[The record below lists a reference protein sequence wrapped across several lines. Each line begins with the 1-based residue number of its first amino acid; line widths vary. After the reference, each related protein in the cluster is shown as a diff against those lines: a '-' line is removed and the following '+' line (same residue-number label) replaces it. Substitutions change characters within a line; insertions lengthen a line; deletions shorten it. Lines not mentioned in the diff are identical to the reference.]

1 MLYIHLLGHLRL
13 FDSRRTFEFAALPK
27 TLPLLAYLLLHRESG
42 PISRD
47 KIAYT
52 LWADETEER
61 AKANL
66 RRHLYDLQQA
76 LPETAEDQPW
86 LLRSRST
93 VYWNQKADYWLDV
106 AEFEKLSESA
116 DHLAKAV
123 TLYSGDLLPGVYEDW
138 LDIYR
143 EAFRQRYLDNL
154 NQLVSRSRAQKDYR
168 QALAYA
174 KQLLAHD
181 PLQEDVMRDYLLLR
195 YEQGDRAGAL
205 QAYLDF
211 VELLEKELEVSP
223 LPETVAVYEAI
234 RDDKVD
240 KLSEPN
246 GREGAA
252 AVRAGEPEKNIN
264 KLPAQL
270 TSFFGRT
277 LDLITVQDLFLTQKP
292 TTRLLTLT
300 GPGGCGK
307 TRLALELAARILP
320 KQAVLFP
327 DGIFFVDLSAVMQPE
342 KVIETIADTLEVK
355 ETGSQSILEAL
366 TAFVSSRY
374 LLLILDN
381 FEQVVEAGAVIVD
394 LLEAAPGL
402 RVMITSRA
410 ALQLYGEHEYPVSPL
425 PLPNA
430 ERLPA
435 MEDLLEF
442 AAVSL
447 FVARARAYKS
457 NFTLTSA
464 NAKDIVTICSLL
476 DGLPLAI
483 ELAAARI
490 KLFSPKAM
498 VAQLHSKLAFLSSR
512 ARNLPAR
519 QQTLRDTL
527 DWSYQLLDGEEQRLF
542 RRLALFRGSF
552 TAEAVATV
560 ALAPVGQEGHEA
572 MTDLALD
579 LLVALSEKSML
590 QFGQSEA
597 DGQPRFQML
606 STVREYAAEAL
617 RQEKQLTS
625 LDNRY
630 ALYFAGLA
638 AAALEGMN
646 GIDQT
651 QWVNRIRDEE
661 NNFQAA
667 LDWLLQNQVEEQA
680 QILLAYIIGLS
691 LSRRG
696 HFADA
701 MIHFELGIEKA
712 GLIQDLLLLMKGWV
726 CLADLY
732 IEWGDN
738 RQALEAIE
746 QAEAVTQQLS
756 GELAGSDSV
765 ELVRTFTL
773 KGWALARLGEIEAAV
788 PVAERAI
795 ALSDESSNPMAKL
808 IAMNLIAYLYDEI
821 GRYQDGAYYHQKAIA
836 TARQNRD
843 LAWETTLLNN
853 LADSYTMMGNFE
865 GAKKVFEDAYQ
876 LSHALGYNQLETLI
890 LINIGSTY
898 LELEHFAEAE
908 TRLRLAL
915 DRIGDTNPFY
925 LSFCYSL
932 LGWACAARGEVE
944 EGLSFAWQGLQ
955 LAEELDNPED
965 VALAWQALAA
975 VAANR
980 KDKIVIIG
988 RRPYT
993 PSECFEKGAAV
1004 FEENGQNVERARLLV
1019 KWAEYETAVGNKDKA
1034 FALLREAETVF
1045 NQFDLPLFLSQVQ
1058 KKYSLVR

>member
-27 TLPLLAYLLLHRESG
+27 TLPLLTYLLLHREQG
-42 PISRD
+42 PLSRD

-52 LWADETEER
+52 LWAEETEER

-76 LPETAEDQPW
+76 LPETAEDKPW
-86 LLRSRST
+86 LIRSRST
-93 VYWNQKADYWLDV
+93 VHWNRQADYWLDV

-123 TLYSGDLLPGVYEDW
+123 TLYGGDLLPGVYEDW

-143 EAFRQRYLDNL
+143 DGFRQRYLDNL

-168 QALAYA
+168 QAVAYV
-174 KQLLAHD
+174 KQLLAYD

-195 YEQGDRAGAL
+195 YEQGDRAGAM
-205 QAYLDF
+205 QAYLEF
-211 VELLEKELEVSP
+211 VELLERELEVSP
-223 LPETVAVYEAI
+223 LPETAAVYEAI
-234 RDDKVD
+234 RDDKVAELAGQD
-240 KLSEPN
+240 
-246 GREGAA
+246 GRDTVV
-252 AVRAGEPEKNIN
+252 VRTGEPEKNVN

-277 LDLITVQDLFLTQKP
+277 LDLITVHDLFLSQKP
-292 TTRLLTLT
+292 ATRLLTLT
-300 GPGGCGK
+300 GPGGSGK
-307 TRLALELAARILP
+307 TRLALELAARVLP
-320 KQAVLFP
+320 KQAALFP

-355 ETGSQSILEAL
+355 EEGSQTILEAL

-381 FEQVVEAGAVIVD
+381 FEQVIDAGSIIVD

-430 ERLPA
+430 ERLPP
-435 MEDLLEF
+435 MENLLEF

-457 NFTLTSA
+457 DFTLTNA
-464 NAKDIVTICSLL
+464 NARDIVTICSLL

-527 DWSYQLLDGEEQRLF
+527 DWSYQLLDNEEKKLF

-552 TAEAVATV
+552 TAEAVAEV
-560 ALAPVGQEGHEA
+560 ALTPEGKAAHES
-572 MTDLALD
+572 MTNLALN
-579 LLVALSEKSML
+579 LLVALSEKSMI
-590 QFGQSEA
+590 QFGQSEME
-597 DGQPRFQML
+597 GQPRFQML
-606 STVREYAAEAL
+606 STVREYASEAL

-638 AAALEGMN
+638 EAALEGMS
-646 GIDQT
+646 GTEQVK
-651 QWVNRIRDEE
+651 WVNRIQDEA

-667 LDWLLQNQVEEQA
+667 LEWLLKNQVEERA
-680 QILLAYIIGLS
+680 QILLAYIIGLD
-691 LSRRG
+691 LNRKG

-701 MIHFELGIEKA
+701 VSYYEMGVEKA
-712 GLIQDLLLLMKGWV
+712 KLIEDLLLLTVGWSG
-726 CLADLY
+726 LADLY
-732 IEWGDN
+732 IERGEN
-738 RQALEAIE
+738 RQALWAAE
-746 QAEAVTQQLS
+746 QAEEFAQTLPK
-756 GELAGSDSV
+756 GDGGRERL
-765 ELVRTFTL
+765 ELVRAVTL
-773 KGWALARLGEIEAAV
+773 KGWALARLGEFDAAL
-788 PVAERAI
+788 PVAERAY
-795 ALSDESSNPMAKL
+795 ALSNEAGGAMAKL
-808 IAMNLIAYLYDEI
+808 IAMNLLAYLYDDV
-821 GRYQDGAYYHQKAIA
+821 GRYQEGAYYHHKAIA
-836 TARQNRD
+836 IARQNRD

-853 LADSYTMMGNFE
+853 LADSYMMMGNFE
-865 GAKKVFEDAYQ
+865 GAIEVLEDAHR
-876 LSHALGYNQLETLI
+876 LSRAVGYNQLETLV
-890 LINIGSTY
+890 LANIGNAY
-898 LELEHFAEAE
+898 LELGNFTEAE
-908 TRLRLAL
+908 NYLRRAL
-915 DRIGDTNPFY
+915 DGIGDSNPFY

-932 LGWACAARGEVE
+932 LGQACAYKGKVE
-944 EGLSFAWQGLQ
+944 EGLSFARQALQ
-955 LAEELDNPED
+955 LAEELDNLED
-965 VALAWQALAA
+965 VALAWHALAD
-975 VAANR
+975 VAANHKER
-980 KDKIVIIG
+980 AVIIG

-993 PSECFEKGAAV
+993 PTDCFEKGAGV
-1004 FEENGQNVERARLLV
+1004 FEENDQEVERARLLV
-1019 KWAEYETAVGNKDKA
+1019 KWAGYETAVGNKDRA
-1034 FALLREAETVF
+1034 VSLLQEAEAVF
-1045 NQFDLPLFLSQVQ
+1045 NQFDLPLFLAQVQ
-1058 KKYSLVR
+1058 KGYLLVR